1 MSSKTKTT
9 AVGTGVAALLMS
21 GSVAASE
28 VELHGIIDVFV
39 GSTEAIG
46 ADDSTEVLGAG
57 GRDTSYWG
65 ISASHELDGGLTVV
79 GDLEAFFRPDTAD
92 MGRFD
97 GDSFFARSANV
108 GLQGGF
114 GEVRGGRITAPLYL
128 PMVFTNPFGG
138 SFVFSPANFHTYA
151 GNGPAGSLHLGDSGW
166 DNSVR
171 YTSPNISGLTMTA
184 QYAFGENE
192 GESGENRI
200 GGNLVYRDGGLVA
213 TAGFHYVDLN
223 TVGGIDIDDVGPG
236 GDHLAAIAGLS
247 YDFGVVQVFGQY
259 QYVDYDLDNENEN
272 ESFDLNTVTAGVSIP
287 AGPGSVLAAVAYSDA
302 TRLETVDADGDP
314 TAYFVEGEDRTTF
327 ALGYDYPIN
336 DQVTAYA
343 TYFRDDVDEDAL
355 DAGQTFAAGMQYR
368 F

>member
-65 ISASHELDGGLTVV
+65 ISAAKELDGGLTVV

-92 MGRFD
+92 IGRFD

-108 GLQGGF
+108 GLQGDF

-151 GNGPAGSLHLGDSGW
+151 PNGPAGSLHLGDSGW

-223 TVGGIDIDDVGPG
+223 TVGGIDPA
-236 GDHLAAIAGLS
+236 GDHLAAIVGAS

-259 QYVDYDLDNENEN
+259 QYVDYDLDEENDN
-272 ESFDLNTVTAGVSIP
+272 QSFDLNTVTAGVSIP

-302 TRLETVDADGDP
+302 TRLTDDNTDIG
-314 TAYFVEGEDRTTF
+314 EGEERTTF
-327 ALGYDYPIN
+327 AVGYDYPIN